1 MEVFRGRKLVIATKH
16 RKELA
21 LAGPLIAGLKV
32 TPFVPED
39 FDSDQFG
46 TFTGEIRRLG
56 TPLENARKKAVL
68 AAKRENAT
76 LAVASEGSFGPHP
89 TLPFVSGDE
98 EVLVLID
105 LKNGYEIHVSYLTHE
120 TNFCGSS
127 IDRTA
132 DLRTFSEE
140 IGFPEHGI
148 ILKACDRSGESYIFK
163 DFPNTASLCEKANKL
178 LENQFRLSAET
189 DMRAMSNPTRMR
201 AIGEAAKIL
210 VEKVKSTC
218 PGCSAPGYGVVETMN
233 GLPCKQCRMPTR
245 SIKARLYRCAYCGF
259 TEEKIN
265 PKKIAEDPMYCDWCN
280 P

>member
-21 LAGPLIAGLKV
+21 IAGPLIAGLNI

-89 TLPFVSGDE
+89 TLPFVSSDE
-98 EVLVLID
+98 EVLLLID
-105 LKNGYEIHVSYLTHE
+105 LKNGYEIHASYLTHE

-132 DLRTFSEE
+132 DLQTFSEE

-148 ILKACDRSGESYIFK
+148 ILKANDRSGESYIFK
-163 DFPNTASLCEKANKL
+163 DFPNTASLCQKANKL

-189 DMRAMSNPTRMR
+189 DMRAMNNPTRMR

-218 PGCSAPGYGVVETMN
+218 PGCSAPGYGVVETII

-245 SIKARLYRCAYCGF
+245 SIKARVYRCAYCGF